1 VAWWET
7 LFDETYLKLWGPH
20 LTEERTQCEVGRMKQ
35 LLDLQPG
42 MEVLDLCCG
51 QGRLTV
57 PLAQRGYRMAG
68 LDLSEYLLGWRA
80 RRQPRLIPD
89 RMASG

>member
-1 VAWWET
+1 
-7 LFDETYLKLWGPH
+7 
-20 LTEERTQCEVGRMKQ
+20 
-35 LLDLQPG
+35 

-51 QGRLTV
+51 QGRLMV
-57 PLAQRGYRMAG
+57 PLAQWGYRMAG